1 MKVMELRDTIILIVG
16 FVVVAG
22 VLALLL
28 RMVLSGQSNTAIERL
43 KRINQDNLQRELE
56 LKKKLDEAEIQYQK
70 RMAEASGDIQ
80 KIKEKMEEDMSG
92 LKNRIVTAAEKEKEG
107 ILADAR
113 QEVNDLKNELGRSTS
128 RRVAEFSQEVI
139 GKLFSTS
146 DGSDKMVV
154 GLHQYLLDEAIN
166 KIKSLNPE
174 NIRGALASGRGE
186 VEVSSR
192 LALTPHQKQS
202 LNELFS
208 GIAPKSVKITE
219 KPPDSKHLAGVSIKV
234 GGMII
239 DATLNN
245 RLKEILSGMAINPD
259 VISGPMSK

>member
-1 MKVMELRDTIILIVG
+1 MELRDTIILIAG
-16 FVVVAG
+16 FVVVAV
-22 VLALLL
+22 VLVLLL

-80 KIKEKMEEDMSG
+80 KIKEKMEEEMAG

-107 ILADAR
+107 ILTDAR
-113 QEVNDLKNELGRSTS
+113 QEVSDLKNELGRATNQ
-128 RRVAEFSQEVI
+128 RVAELAQEVI
-139 GKLFSTS
+139 SKLFSVS
-146 DGSDKMVV
+146 DGSDKMVA

-174 NIRGALASGRGE
+174 NIRGALTVGKGE
-186 VEVSSR
+186 VEISSR
-192 LALTPHQKQS
+192 LALTSHQKQS

-208 GIAPKSVKITE
+208 GIASKPTKIIE
-219 KPPDSKHLAGVSIKV
+219 KPTDSKHLAGVSIKV
-234 GGMII
+234 GGIII

-245 RLKEILSGMAINPD
+245 RLNEMISEIA
-259 VISGPMSK
+259 K

>member
-1 MKVMELRDTIILIVG
+1 MELRETIILVVG

-80 KIKEKMEEDMSG
+80 KIKEKMENEIAEI
-92 LKNRIVTAAEKEKEG
+92 KHKVVAAAEKEKEG

-113 QEVNDLKNELGRSTS
+113 QEVNDLKNELVRATNQ
-128 RRVAEFSQEVI
+128 RVAEFAQKVI
-139 GKLFSTS
+139 GELFSTS
-146 DGSDKMVV
+146 DASDPQGHPVGDKMIA
-154 GLHQYLLDEAIN
+154 GLHQYFLDEAMK

-174 NIRGALASGRGE
+174 SIRGALAAGKGE
-186 VEVSSR
+186 IEISSR

-208 GIAPKSVKITE
+208 EIAPKAVKLTE
-219 KPPDSKHLAGVSIKV
+219 KPANSKYLAGVSIKI
-234 GGMII
+234 GDMLI
-239 DATLNN
+239 DATMNN
-245 RLKEILSGMAINPD
+245 RLKEI
-259 VISGPMSK
+259 ISEIAKSV

>member
-1 MKVMELRDTIILIVG
+1 MELSIYLVVG

-43 KRINQDNLQRELE
+43 KRINQNNLQRELE
-56 LKKKLDEAEIQYQK
+56 LKKKLDEAETQYQK

-80 KIKEKMEEDMSG
+80 KIREKMEEEISG
-92 LKNRIVTAAEKEKEG
+92 LKHKAVVAAEKEKEG

-113 QEVNDLKNELGRSTS
+113 QEVNDLKNELARSNNQ
-128 RRVAEFSQEVI
+128 RVSGFTEEVI

-146 DGSDKMVV
+146 DDSDKMVA
-154 GLHQYLLDEAIN
+154 GLHQYFLDEAMK

-174 NIRGALASGRGE
+174 SIREALASGKGE
-186 VEVSSR
+186 IEISSR

-208 GIAPKSVKITE
+208 GIAPKTAKLTE
-219 KPPDSKHLAGVSIKV
+219 KPANSKYLAGVSIKIGNMV
-234 GGMII
+234 I
-239 DATLNN
+239 DATMNN
-245 RLKEILSGMAINPD
+245 RLKEILSEMR
-259 VISGPMSK
+259 K